1 VRRTAARTAGAKGKA
16 DSFAALAIGLAVVI
30 VIGLIINGV
39 RIFTQQERAQAWR
52 IHTYD
57 VIVTTKDLML
67 AMERGQTGERGF
79 LLTGRTETLEP
90 FNQGA
95 AEAPKLLR
103 RLAVLTADDAGQ
115 QARVA
120 AISRA
125 ALPLLQRW
133 RDTID
138 RARNG
143 NLAAEQERYRN
154 PAGPRPMPIIR
165 AQTSKLLAEEQHLL
179 AVRSDA
185 ALKNARTESALLYVL
200 SILALVLTLI
210 AGAAALSAANAR
222 ARLRVTAVEQEAQE
236 DLRQAHDF
244 LQMIIDGAPDPIYV
258 KDRKGRF
265 VLANSAAAAVYGASR
280 EDMIGKT
287 DADLAPPA
295 VAEPLM
301 AQDRRIM
308 DNGVAEIVDDN
319 VPIDGRDVFYTSSK
333 APWIR
338 EGKVIGLIGISRD
351 ITERMATQRQLES
364 LNQDLELRVEARSRE
379 IEQAESRIRQM
390 QRIESIGQLTG
401 GIAHDFNNML
411 AIVIGSLDLADRKLE
426 SDPSKARQAIANA
439 LDGAERAAAL
449 TSRLLAFSRQ
459 QPLAPVILD
468 PSTHVAGMIDL
479 LRRTL
484 GEHIKVETRLADDPW
499 PVLIDREELGSAIV
513 NLCVNARDAMLDGG
527 RLAIE
532 TRNEALDEA
541 TAAEISEAM
550 PGMYAVIEVT
560 DTGAGMSPEVLQRA
574 FDPFY
579 TTKTVGKGTGL
590 GLSQVHGFI
599 RQSGGFVRLAS
610 TVGEGTRVSLYLPRQ
625 MGAAIEPAT
634 PPMSSAPSV
643 ARPGEIVLV
652 VEDEPGVRTV
662 SVSALRELGYT
673 VLHASGGDEAIDH
686 LNSDVRID
694 LLFTDVVM
702 PDMNGRQLAERALAI
717 RPKLRV
723 LYTTG
728 YARDVV
734 PYNGAADAEAPVL
747 GKPFTVDQLS
757 LKVREVLDA

>member
-1 VRRTAARTAGAKGKA
+1 MRRTAAQTAGVKGKA
-16 DSFAALAIGLAVVI
+16 DSFAVLAIGLAVVI

-52 IHTYD
+52 THTYD

-67 AMERGQTGERGF
+67 AMERAQTGERGF
-79 LLTGRTETLEP
+79 LLTGRADTLEP

-103 RLAVLTADDAGQ
+103 RLASLTADDAGQ

-138 RARNG
+138 RARSG
-143 NLAAEQERYRN
+143 NLAAEQERYRR
-154 PAGPRPMPIIR
+154 PTGPRPMPVIR
-165 AQTSKLLAEEQHLL
+165 ALTSELLADEQRLL
-179 AVRSDA
+179 AVRTDA
-185 ALKNARTESALLYVL
+185 ALRNARTESALLYVL

-210 AGAAALSAANAR
+210 AGAAALAAANAR
-222 ARLRVTAVEQEAQE
+222 ARLRVTAVEQEAEE

-265 VLANSAAAAVYGASR
+265 VLANSAAAGVYGVTR
-280 EDMIGKT
+280 EVMIGKT
-287 DADLAPPA
+287 DADFCPPA

-308 DNGVAEIVDDN
+308 DNAVAEIVDDN
-319 VPIDGRDVFYTSSK
+319 VPLDGRDVFYTSSK
-333 APWIR
+333 SPWIR
-338 EGKVIGLIGISRD
+338 DGKVIGLIGISRD
-351 ITERMATQRQLES
+351 ITERMATQRQLET
-364 LNQDLELRVEARSRE
+364 LNQDLERRVEARSRD
-379 IEQAESRIRQM
+379 IEEAESRIRQM

-426 SDPSKARQAIANA
+426 SDPTKARQAIANA
-439 LDGAERAAAL
+439 QEGAERAAAL

-459 QPLAPVILD
+459 RPLAPVVVD
-468 PSTHVAGMIDL
+468 PGALIAGMIDL

-484 GEHIKVETRLADDPW
+484 GEHITVETRVADGAW
-499 PVLIDREELGSAIV
+499 PVLIDPGELGSAII

-527 RLAIE
+527 RLTIE
-532 TRNEALDEA
+532 TLNAELDEA
-541 TAAEISEAM
+541 AAAESPEAM
-550 PGMYAVIEVT
+550 PGMYAVIEVA
-560 DTGAGMSPEVLQRA
+560 DTGSGMTPEVVQRA

-610 TVGEGTRVSLYLPRQ
+610 TLGVGTKVSIYLPRHE
-625 MGAAIEPAT
+625 GAATQPAPQT
-634 PPMSSAPSV
+634 KLSVPPV

-652 VEDEPGVRTV
+652 VEDDAGVRTV
-662 SVSALRELGYT
+662 SVSALRDLGYT
-673 VLHASGGDEAIDH
+673 VLHAGGGAEAIGQLEGDA
-686 LNSDVRID
+686 RID

-702 PDMNGRQLAERALAI
+702 PEMNGRQLAEKALAI
-717 RPKLRV
+717 RPKLKV

-728 YARDVV
+728 YARDVMAH
-734 PYNGAADAEAPVL
+734 NGDSGADGPVL
-747 GKPFTVDQLS
+747 GKPFTVDQLA
-757 LKVREVLDA
+757 LKVRQVLDA